1 MKLKRNKFWFQHK
14 YIVVRGHDE
23 HHRLMQ
29 LWTVLSIWFLFWF
42 VFFNN
47 YYLIFCIF
55 QWLYKNLKYKIRLR
69 WRTSMERWIY
79 YLNVLVTSI
88 QFDSPDIFDAREY
101 LIIWSS
107 EPNILI
113 IICYMNSSKFWFR
126 NNTSKFKIII
136 TIFTWNP
143 CHNILQIPFYLSPSK
158 RKFSIR
164 MKIQNSHPISIF
176 EISFIRTNY
185 ERIPSTSNIFL
196 FSKIRIN
203 FKRIRN
209 HIKFIF

>member
-1 MKLKRNKFWFQHK
+1 MANINGALDLLFKRFGNQHPIWFARYFRRPRISYYLKFWTKHF
-14 YIVVRGHDE
+14 D
-23 HHRLMQ
+23 HHLLHEFIKM
-29 LWTVLSIWFLFWF
+29 
-42 VFFNN
+42 
-47 YYLIFCIF
+47 
-55 QWLYKNLKYKIRLR
+55 
-69 WRTSMERWIY
+69 
-79 YLNVLVTSI
+79 
-88 QFDSPDIFDAREY
+88 
-101 LIIWSS
+101 
-107 EPNILI
+107 
-113 IICYMNSSKFWFR
+113 FR